1 MLEIMTMHS
10 EAGWSLLSPNPIIKY
25 LPEFNE
31 HIVYWCGIG
40 MLHSTALTLA
50 CHHMANIYPGA
61 SVKAALYDKFLKLY
75 NAGAFQTSDWD
86 TLANQGYATHYDLI
100 SSWLKNKG
108 GTAPGPD
115 RDLIQ
120 VLSMLKLNQSV

>member
-25 LPEFNE
+25 LPEFDE

-75 NAGAFQTSDWD
+75 N
-86 TLANQGYATHYDLI
+86 I
-100 SSWLKNKG
+100 STNNNTEKEKIASLFSS
-108 GTAPGPD
+108 PP
-115 RDLIQ
+115 R
-120 VLSMLKLNQSV
+120 V